1 MFHRLWLLTL
11 LCMLPLIGCG
21 PSNDATKNGTPKP
34 NEKPETK
41 TPTDKAGDPPPAKP
55 ELTKGG
61 QKPAQDDT
69 LVLLYADDPD
79 TLNVI
84 TSNDTVS
91 QAFHRQVYQ
100 FLAQRSFPD
109 PDKWEPQLAESWE
122 FDEKTLTYTIKLRKG
137 VYWHPM
143 KLPNGKELPKTEFT
157 SADVKFTFDCILNE
171 NIEGASIRSY
181 YQDTDAKDDSAQKFK
196 IKVTVVDDYTVKV
209 QWLKPY
215 FLAMDYTFFGS
226 QIMPRHVY
234 GVDKDGEPISLD
246 YRGSKDFADAF
257 NNHWANTKMCGT
269 GPLIFKEWK
278 KNEGVTFERNPDYW
292 GEPYYFSSL
301 EYRNVKN
308 PNTALQLTLNGEL
321 DMGAIP
327 QKDHYVQSKDHANV
341 KSGKVELF
349 EFDYPAYRYL
359 GYNVRRDL
367 FKDKRV
373 RMAISQA
380 IPIDEIIEKVYF
392 NLATRLTGPFLPGSS
407 ANDSSL
413 PPIAFDLDKARA
425 LLDEAGWKD
434 EDGDGIRE
442 STIAGKQVDAK
453 FELMIYSS
461 SPQYQQIGELIKEN
475 CRRLGVE
482 VTVTPTEWALMLQ
495 RLRKKEFDATILGW
509 ALDWKM
515 DPFQIFHGSQADLP
529 ESSNAGGYA
538 NPEVD
543 KLIEE
548 LRVTM
553 DEAKQ
558 TEIFHQ
564 MHKLLYDDQPY
575 TFLFVD
581 KQTAGR
587 NSRIENMNLYRIR
600 PCYDSREWTASAPRT
615 GK

>member
-1 MFHRLWLLTL
+1 MPRLLVPLACLTL
-11 LCMLPLIGCG
+11 AATFAGCG
-21 PSNDATKNGTPKP
+21 PSSDSPAKATNTPKEAQTDSSGSTESE
-34 NEKPETK
+34 EKQAPKLTRGGK
-41 TPTDKAGDPPPAKP
+41 PPA
-55 ELTKGG
+55 EN
-61 QKPAQDDT
+61 DT

-79 TLNVI
+79 TLNVL

-109 PDKWEPQLAESWE
+109 PDKWEPQLAESWD
-122 FDEKTLTYTIKLRKG
+122 FDEKTLTYTLHLRKG

-157 SADVKFTFDCILNE
+157 AADVKFTFDCLLNE
-171 NIEGASIRSY
+171 NIEAAALRSY
-181 YQDTDAKDDSAQKFK
+181 YMDPEAKDDAHKFK
-196 IKVTVVDDYTVKV
+196 IKVTVIDDYTVKV
-209 QWLKPY
+209 QWLQPY
-215 FLAMDYTFFGS
+215 FLATDYTLFGP

-234 GVDKDGEPISLD
+234 GVDENGDPISLD
-246 YRGSKDFADAF
+246 YRGSADFAKAF

-292 GEPYYFSSL
+292 GELYYFSSL

-308 PNTALQLTLNGEL
+308 PNTALQLTLNGEV
-321 DMGAIP
+321 DVGAIP
-327 QKDHYVQSKDHANV
+327 QKDHYVQSKDNANV
-341 KSGKVELF
+341 KSGKVVLF
-349 EFDYPAYRYL
+349 EYDYPAYRYL
-359 GYNVRRDL
+359 GYNTRRDL

-373 RMAISQA
+373 RMAIGHA
-380 IPIDEIIEKVYF
+380 IPVDEIIEKVYY
-392 NLATRLTGPFLPGSS
+392 NLATRLTGPFLPSS
-407 ANDSSL
+407 TANDSSL
-413 PPIAFDLDKARA
+413 PPIPFDLDKARA

-434 EDGDGIRE
+434 ANGDGIRE
-442 STIAGKQVDAK
+442 STIAGKEVDAK
-453 FELMIYSS
+453 FELMIYSN

-529 ESSNAGGYA
+529 ESSNAGGYS

-543 KLIEE
+543 KLIEQ

-553 DEAKQ
+553 DEKKQ
-558 TEIFHQ
+558 IDIFHQ
-564 MHKLLYDDQPY
+564 LHRLIYDDQPY

-581 KQTAGR
+581 KATAGR
-587 NSRIENMNLYRIR
+587 SSRLENMNLYKIR
-600 PCYDSREWTASAPRT
+600 PCYDSREWTAKTART
-615 GK
+615 GR